1 MIYMNILFFL
11 TEKGGWVKIKIKSL
25 KMADEKIELE
35 ISLISSFYFLNTNE
49 KVLYQ
54 TNEFLIILIVFSF
67 PHKFNF

>member
-1 MIYMNILFFL
+1 MKK
-11 TEKGGWVKIKIKSL
+11 T
-25 KMADEKIELE
+25 ELE

-67 PHKFNF
+67 PHKFKAVARDTVPYL